1 MLYCHMCY
9 ILLYT
14 LFGKSINNNHYCYR
28 QVSKSISHDS
38 EKIRLFLLGNASEI
52 DITFYITLN

>member
-1 MLYCHMCY
+1 MCY

-14 LFGKSINNNHYCYR
+14 LFDKAINNDHYCYR